1 MARKFTEAAIAG
13 IGATE
18 FSKESGRSELQLA
31 ATMLLGLVL
40 PFIAGLWGTVSLYEG
55 FLQMCDTMPPGRAA
69 RRGCFLRR
77 LVLSWSACYSAVM
90 PVMIYSLWEVFS
102 RV

>member
-1 MARKFTEAAIAG
+1 MGVLIFG
-13 IGATE
+13 
-18 FSKESGRSELQLA
+18 SSELLLA

-69 RRGCFLRR
+69 QRECFLRR
-77 LVLSWSACYSAVM
+77 LVLSWSVCYSAVM